1 MRRYYRRR
9 IIMCYNTIDINECLD
24 DNGGCNH
31 TCTNTPGSYNCSCYD
46 GYLLLEDETS
56 CIGNF

>member
-1 MRRYYRRR
+1 
-9 IIMCYNTIDINECLD
+9 MCYNTIDINECLD